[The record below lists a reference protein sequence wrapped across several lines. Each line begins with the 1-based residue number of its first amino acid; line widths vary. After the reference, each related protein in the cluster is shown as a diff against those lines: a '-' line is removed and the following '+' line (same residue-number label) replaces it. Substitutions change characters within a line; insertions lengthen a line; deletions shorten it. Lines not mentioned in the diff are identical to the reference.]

1 MDRAERLRQVLST
14 RGLTLYRVSQRSAR
28 IFGRS
33 SRYYIPHNL
42 YSDVADAGLL
52 PTIHQVFALS
62 QITNYQAVDWLS
74 VFGFD
79 LDAIPRLQLAAPR
92 QRTTL
97 LDSSVFDACAWIP
110 WFSERHWAG
119 PAPPIAPLGQFLASA
134 SPRRARDVLGL
145 SRRRFLYAKIGE
157 ADRQAFPQFVPG
169 SIVRVD
175 AKDSVSLPTET
186 KGDANRRFFLVECD
200 FGCTC
205 SQLMMP
211 SKDTVILL
219 SRECSCTQVELR
231 LGKQAR
237 ILGVVDAEI
246 RPLGDHGP
254 MPVPARSPALSKPR
268 PRHALNP
275 SPDLRDLLQNARMR
289 AGLSFREA
297 STLSRWIAHMLSDKR
312 YFSAAS
318 TLSDFETLSEPPRHI
333 QRIISLCVLY
343 CIDFWQ
349 FLRVSGLRLDQ
360 AEREPIPDQLVGRE
374 VPGRGNDLPIAGKQ
388 EDVQGQDGFLG
399 SLLNQWEEIP
409 LFLRGSLSELT
420 GIKNFSLSDIFWV
433 GGEKTPLHPWLTNA
447 TFVAV
452 NRRIKRPAQA
462 RTQALCKQPLY
473 LILMRD
479 GSYLCGPCTLDQGQL
494 TVPAYPGSPPPPGRF
509 RNGTDVEVIGKVT
522 TILRHL
528 L

>member
-14 RGLTLYRVSQRSAR
+14 RGLTLYRVSQQSAR

-33 SRYYIPHNL
+33 SRYYVPHNL
-42 YSDVADAGLL
+42 YSDVADAGLP

-62 QITNYQAVDWLS
+62 QITNYLAVDWLS

-97 LDSSVFDACAWIP
+97 LDSSVFDAYAWIP
-110 WFSERHWAG
+110 WFSERHGAG

-134 SPRRARDVLGL
+134 SPKRARDVLGL

-157 ADRQAFPQFVPG
+157 ADRQAFPQFVPR

-175 AKDSVSLPTET
+175 TKRAPSPPLDT
-186 KGDANRRFFLVECD
+186 KGDGDRRFFFVECD

-205 SQLMMP
+205 SQVVMP

-246 RPLGDHGP
+246 RPLGDYGP

-268 PRHALNP
+268 PRHASNP
-275 SPDLRDLLQNARMR
+275 SPDLRDLLRNARTR

-297 STLSRWIAHMLSDKR
+297 SALSRWIAGMLSDKR

-318 TLSDFETLSEPPRHI
+318 TLSDFETLLEPPRHI

-349 FLRVSGLRLDQ
+349 FLRVSGLTLDQ
-360 AEREPIPDQLVGRE
+360 AGREPIPDQLVGRE
-374 VPGRGNDLPIAGKQ
+374 VPGRGNDLPMAGKQ
-388 EDVQGQDGFLG
+388 EDLQGQDGFLG
-399 SLLNQWEEIP
+399 SLLNRWEEIP
-409 LFLRGSLSELT
+409 LFLSGSLSELT

-452 NRRIKRPAQA
+452 NRRIKRPAQSRA
-462 RTQALCKQPLY
+462 QTLCKQPLY
-473 LILMRD
+473 VILKRD
-479 GSYLCGPCTLDQGQL
+479 GSYLCGPCSFDQGQL
-494 TVPAYPGSPPPPGRF
+494 IVHAYPGGPLPPRRF

-522 TILRHL
+522 TILRQL